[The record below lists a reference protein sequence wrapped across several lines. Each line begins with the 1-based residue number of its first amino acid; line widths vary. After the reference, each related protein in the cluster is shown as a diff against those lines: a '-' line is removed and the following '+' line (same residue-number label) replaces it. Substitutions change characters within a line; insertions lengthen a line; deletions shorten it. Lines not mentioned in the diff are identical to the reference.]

1 MKAQHR
7 NLEIDLLKFLYSWV
21 IVFYHFFQDSVGSEG
36 PRYFIGGYY
45 GVEFYLLTA
54 GAFLFLTYE
63 RQKERQSVRMPYQYL
78 KQRFLRLFPWALT
91 AFLFTV
97 ITRRILLD
105 HVTSPGDLLDYF
117 SGDIW
122 EILLVNWNGM
132 NDDALALNVP
142 AWTLSAM
149 LLVGFVIWC
158 CLYFDEKRF
167 LHFFMPVSLLLGYGL
182 WRHIPVGTTQTWIG
196 FTTVGT
202 FRAWLAM
209 NIGFYCVILARSLSQ
224 VPLSKAGR
232 VLLTVG
238 EVGLHVFC
246 LWAMLNRDTRYYQW
260 LVTLLLALAVAIALS
275 GKSCLGPLLARLR
288 EIPFLGEISLSVY
301 LTHYAVLEANH
312 RLWQHM
318 GQPMEEHIP
327 LFVLLVLAFALL
339 HYFLTKLFMKLC
351 RSGWA
356 KLRPKLLTDEA
367 HTF

>member
-21 IVFYHFFQDSVGSEG
+21 IVFYHFFQEGVGSEG
-36 PRYFIGGYY
+36 PRCFIGGYY

-142 AWTLSAM
+142 AWTMSAM

-167 LHFFMPVSLLLGYGL
+167 LQFFMPVSLLLGYGL

-288 EIPFLGEISLSVY
+288 VIPFFRGDQPFCLPDALCGVGSESSPLAAYGTAYGGAYPPVRTAGTGLCTAALFPDQAFHEALPQRLGQA
-301 LTHYAVLEANH
+301 TPEAAD
-312 RLWQHM
+312 
-318 GQPMEEHIP
+318 G
-327 LFVLLVLAFALL
+327 
-339 HYFLTKLFMKLC
+339 
-351 RSGWA
+351 
-356 KLRPKLLTDEA
+356 
-367 HTF
+367 